1 MKVKNLDIL
10 KDIKSISF
18 CNDSEVADI
27 IGSIADLLERN
38 GYTEA
43 SEFLTYDIEFRLMD
57 EDIIIDNL

>member
-27 IGSIADLLERN
+27 IGSISDLLESN
-38 GYTEA
+38 GYAEA
-43 SEFLTYDIEFRLMD
+43 AEFLTYDVEFRLMD